1 MRWTWKEL
9 AVIAGAGI
17 IAYHY
22 LKKDA
27 PALPQGGGMVE
38 SIPSLLSDILKQF
51 SENVEYLTSLAT
63 APKDTYVGRNE
74 FGEGIAKLRTSPPQ
88 TPSGDNGVRY
98 PVYGGGSQFVQD
110 VASAVNWQ
118 VSPTGQAQNVVVEAA
133 AQNVAVVKPA
143 EGATNYVAAMQ
154 VAERAALNI
163 AKATGA
169 YGTTTAGGI
178 ILTPSPEGKGSAQGA
193 IPATNEIA
201 SRLARGLM

>member
-17 IAYHY
+17 LAYHY

-38 SIPSLLSDILKQF
+38 SIPSLLSDVAKQF
-51 SENVEYLTSLAT
+51 TGNVEYLSALAT

-74 FGEGIAKLRTSPPQ
+74 FGEGIAVLRTDPAPTTSADD
-88 TPSGDNGVRY
+88 GKRY
-98 PVYGGGSQFVQD
+98 PVYGGGSRFIQD

-118 VSPTGQAQNVVVEAA
+118 ISPTGQAQNIVVEAA

-193 IPATNEIA
+193 VPNTNDIA